1 MEVEWK
7 WLTSK
12 HRRNQ
17 QSTSRA
23 CSTFWVDFRLPPAL
37 PGPGG
42 SFLLPPGSGLD
53 FLQAQ
58 HKKLSRNST
67 WCRTRFGSSAITVTK
82 QDVNLLGT
90 CQGVQQPPLT
100 PFMQPGRVLCVILAQ
115 HPGFDFVDRS
125 NSAPKCRSKSASKCL
140 CNNWGIKVPPF
151 SLGEF
156 YHKVIL
162 SSLLEA
168 PPQVLQVQAV
178 SCAIFVNWRWVSSA
192 FVFWDSTKSIEKP
205 ELIRNMTSATTSP
218 VIWNELKLLRHLS
231 KV

>member
-67 WCRTRFGSSAITVTK
+67 WCLTRFASSAITVTK

-100 PFMQPGRVLCVILAQ
+100 PFMQPGRVLFVILAQ
-115 HPGFDFVDRS
+115 HPALYWLWLCWQVQL
-125 NSAPKCRSKSASKCL
+125 CSKVQVQICF
-140 CNNWGIKVPPF
+140 KVPLQQ
-151 SLGEF
+151 LGYQSTTIF
-156 YHKVIL
+156 
-162 SSLLEA
+162 A
-168 PPQVLQVQAV
+168 GRVL
-178 SCAIFVNWRWVSSA
+178 
-192 FVFWDSTKSIEKP
+192 P
-205 ELIRNMTSATTSP
+205 
-218 VIWNELKLLRHLS
+218 
-231 KV
+231 